1 MKNRATLVVRLVKLL
16 LNDGTKSRM
25 IYRRHNLQVK
35 ELVIDDEDIMSFE
48 NTLAP
53 LVYAMLLK
61 LQENDVSFGAVDNSD
76 VPVDLR
82 NMNEY
87 DYDRWQWLLNEL
99 IWTFEQVTLEAPVY
113 REPGTLFEG
122 SVDLTE
128 EYERRIQNGYQLFG
142 KYLAT
147 LWT

>member
-1 MKNRATLVVRLVKLL
+1 M
-16 LNDGTKSRM
+16 
-25 IYRRHNLQVK
+25 
-35 ELVIDDEDIMSFE
+35 IDDEDIMSFE

-61 LQENDVSFGAVDNSD
+61 LQENDVSFGAVDSSD

-122 SVDLTE
+122 SVNLTE
-128 EYERRIQNGYQLFG
+128 EYEKRIQNGYQLFG

>member
-1 MKNRATLVVRLVKLL
+1 
-16 LNDGTKSRM
+16 M

-35 ELVIDDEDIMSFE
+35 ELNVEDEDIMSFE

-53 LVYAMLLK
+53 LIYAMLLK
-61 LQENDVSFGAVDNSD
+61 LQENDVSFGAVENEDG
-76 VPVDLR
+76 PVDLR
-82 NMNEY
+82 NENVF

-122 SVDLTE
+122 SVNLTE
-128 EYERRIQNGYQLFG
+128 EYEARIQNGYELFG

>member
-1 MKNRATLVVRLVKLL
+1 
-16 LNDGTKSRM
+16 M

-35 ELVIDDEDIMSFE
+35 EIVVEDEDIMSFE
-48 NTLAP
+48 STLAP

-61 LQENDVSFGAVDNSD
+61 LQENDVSFGAVNNSD

-128 EYERRIQNGYQLFG
+128 EYEKRIQNGYQLFG